1 MLGLNISDDLAR
13 RRIIAGPATD
23 TTNGPIGRRSPWD
36 LSGG

>member
-23 TTNGPIGRRSPWD
+23 TTNGPMMAAAHRGT
-36 LSGG
+36 